1 MTIVYRN
8 NFDIFVKYIFIF
20 INKDNYKTPQKNSML
35 WNFTAIK
42 NNSGYFREDI
52 MNHIPKFTY
61 RSVLS
66 MFLISISLAYNLI
79 QYMWH
84 SLTKWTEPKWTDRNR
99 RAKLLISINESCNML
114 LMAAIRRKRL
124 ISVAYLEYL

>member
-1 MTIVYRN
+1 MSTGIILTFLSNTYSSLLIRTS
-8 NFDIFVKYIFIF
+8 
-20 INKDNYKTPQKNSML
+20 NYKTQQKNSML

-52 MNHIPKFTY
+52 INHIPEFSY
-61 RSVLS
+61 QSVS
-66 MFLISISLAYNLI
+66 FMFLISISLAYNLI

-114 LMAAIRRKRL
+114 LMAAIRRKRWL
-124 ISVAYLEYL
+124 SVAYLEYL